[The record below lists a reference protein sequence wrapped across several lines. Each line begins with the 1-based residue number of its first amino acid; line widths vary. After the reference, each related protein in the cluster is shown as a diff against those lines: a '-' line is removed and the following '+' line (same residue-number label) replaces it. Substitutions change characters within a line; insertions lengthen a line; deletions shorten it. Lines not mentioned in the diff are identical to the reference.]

1 MTTIEELIKKIK
13 VLKPIPQIANQIL
26 TIVENPNSSITDIAD
41 IILYDPSTTA
51 NLLKFCNSAYFGQ
64 SREIDSVRDAISFLG
79 IDYIIDLILLNGGA
93 ENLTKRQEGYGLHEG
108 ELWRQA
114 VASALIAKDLAE
126 NKGIGQKK
134 HILFTAALLK
144 DIGKVILDQFV
155 SDSFEKISY
164 QVESKGLSFREAE
177 KKVIGIDHAELG
189 GLVAKMW
196 KFSPKMIFIISN
208 HHLSSPKA
216 QEDIET
222 SIVYLADTICMMMG
236 IGGGSDGLA
245 YRFHKDVL
253 DRLGIN
259 HYSLQEIIMRFGER
273 MQKVEELIKAV

>member
-1 MTTIEELIKKIK
+1 MTTLEELIKEIK

-51 NLLKFCNSAYFGQ
+51 NLLKICNSDYFSQ

-79 IDYIIDLILLNGGA
+79 IDHIIDLILLNGGA
-93 ENLTKRQEGYGLHEG
+93 ENLTKCQEGYGLHEG

-114 VASALIAKDLAE
+114 VASALIAKELAE
-126 NKGIGQKK
+126 QKGISQKK
-134 HILFTAALLK
+134 HIIFTAALLK
-144 DIGKVILDQFV
+144 DIGKVVLDQFV

-164 QVESKGLSFREAE
+164 QVENKGLSFREAE
-177 KKVIGIDHAELG
+177 KKIIGIDHAELG
-189 GLVAKMW
+189 GLVAKIW

-208 HHLSSPKA
+208 HHLSNPKA
-216 QEDIET
+216 QGDIET

-259 HYSLQEIIMRFGER
+259 HSNLQKIIMRFGER
-273 MQKVEELIKAV
+273 MQKVEELIKVV